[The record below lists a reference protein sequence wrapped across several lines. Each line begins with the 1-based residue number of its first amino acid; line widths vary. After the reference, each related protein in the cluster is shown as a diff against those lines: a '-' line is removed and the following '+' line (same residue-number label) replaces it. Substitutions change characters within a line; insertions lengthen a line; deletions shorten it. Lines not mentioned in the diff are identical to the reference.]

1 MEVIFV
7 HKKVNM
13 KRSSFLKSLIGIPFV
28 KVVVDNL
35 EKPKAELV
43 STNSHTEMTGTAGYP
58 SIKTSGSVKEHYPSP
73 TPSVTCSCTP
83 TPSVSCS
90 TTPTPSMTRTIS
102 ISKTTEP
109 HPSVKPK

>member
-28 KVVVDNL
+28 KVAVDNL

-43 STNSHTEMTGTAGYP
+43 STNYHTEMTGTACYCYP
-58 SIKTSGSVKEHYPSP
+58 SITPSGSVKKHYTSP
-73 TPSVTCSCTP
+73 TPSISASP
-83 TPSVSCS
+83 
-90 TTPTPSMTRTIS
+90 TPTPSMTRTIS

>member
-43 STNSHTEMTGTAGYP
+43 STNSHTEMTGTACYP
-58 SIKTSGSVKEHYPSP
+58 SIKTSGSIKEHYPS
-73 TPSVTCSCTP
+73 P

-102 ISKTTEP
+102 ISKTTKP
-109 HPSVKPK
+109 HPSVKSK